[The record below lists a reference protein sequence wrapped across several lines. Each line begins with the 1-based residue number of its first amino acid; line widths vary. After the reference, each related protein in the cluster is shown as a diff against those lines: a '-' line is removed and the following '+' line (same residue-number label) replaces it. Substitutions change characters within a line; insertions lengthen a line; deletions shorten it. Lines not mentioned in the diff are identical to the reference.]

1 MTLAVVMPAWN
12 EAEGI
17 AGFLHELNDELSRW
31 QPTFVVVDD
40 CSTDATAQ
48 VTADVRAAGIDVRVH
63 TNPRNMGHGP
73 STLRALRLGLAM
85 QPTAVLA
92 LDGDGQ
98 FVGSDVAVVV
108 EKLLTSQ
115 ADIVEGVRRERN
127 DPIYRRTVSAATR
140 GLVWA
145 RSHQLPADANT
156 PLRAYG
162 PKVLSQLLEVIPE
175 NASTP
180 NLLISAVCRR
190 SGLRIMELPVRSI
203 PRRGS
208 DQQGSTWKNRRKS
221 LPSRRFV
228 DFCANATREWL
239 SVTAQPI
246 SRGDTPPS

>member
-1 MTLAVVMPAWN
+1 MRVAVVMPAWN

-17 AGFLHELNDELSRW
+17 AGFLTELAVELARW
-31 QPTFVVVDD
+31 DVTFVVVDD
-40 CSTDATAQ
+40 CSSDGTAAAAKSVQ
-48 VTADVRAAGIDVRVH
+48 SSGIRVDVQ
-63 TNPRNMGHGP
+63 TNERNLGHGP
-73 STLRALRLGLAM
+73 STIRALRLGLALS
-85 QPTAVLA
+85 PDAIVA

-115 ADIVEGVRRERN
+115 ADVVEGVRRERN

-145 RSHQLPADANT
+145 RSHRLPADANT

-162 PKVLSQLLEVIPE
+162 PQVLERLLAVIPAE
-175 NASTP
+175 AATP

-190 SGLRIMELPVRSI
+190 SGLRVMELPVRSI
-203 PRRGS
+203 PRRGT

-221 LPSRRFV
+221 LPSRRFI
-228 DFCANATREWL
+228 DFCVGATREWMT
-239 SVTAQPI
+239 VTATPI
-246 SRGDTPPS
+246 DRGTPGSK